1 MTRPL
6 RVVLN
11 ANIMLAPLTGIGQYV
26 GELGHALLQRDDVQ
40 LSFTYGL
47 RYGHSLPHQ
56 GLRNYSLLRDLA
68 KRVLP
73 KPYQAKRWVERRVL
87 SRALRVEGAD
97 LYHEPSLW
105 PQRVAHPMVFTLHDL
120 THVHYPQTQPAD
132 RLRAI
137 EQTLDQA
144 VESARKILCVSE
156 FTAQQAMQHYGLP
169 AERLCITP
177 LGVSPLF
184 QPCSPEQSFVMLRS
198 LGLQY
203 RSFLLCVAT
212 LEPRKNLEL
221 VFQAMRHL
229 PPSLL
234 EQCPLVLC
242 GAQGWGE
249 IPPSLA
255 ALERCGHVI
264 RTGYLERESLSWLMG
279 SARMLLFPSLYEGFG
294 LPILEAMASGTPV
307 ITSNCSS
314 MPEVGGT
321 AALYVAPQDP
331 THLAETV
338 RQLHDDTELW
348 QYLQSAGL
356 ERVKLFSWAR
366 TANLTVDAYKAA
378 LS

>member
-26 GELGHALLQRDDVQ
+26 GELANALLQRDDVQ

-47 RYGHSLPHQ
+47 RYGPCLPSQ
-56 GLRNYSLLRDLA
+56 GLRNYSLIRDMA
-68 KRVLP
+68 KRMLP

-87 SRALRVEGAD
+87 SRALRVGDAD

-105 PQRVAHPMVFTLHDL
+105 PQHVARPMVFTLHDL

-132 RLRAI
+132 RLRVI
-137 EQTLDQA
+137 EKNLGQA
-144 VESARKILCVSE
+144 LESARQILCVSE
-156 FTAQQAMQHYGLP
+156 FTAQQAMKHYGLS
-169 AERLCITP
+169 AERLSITP

-184 QPCSPEQSFVMLRS
+184 QPCAPEESFVMLRS

-203 RSFLLCVAT
+203 RSFMLCVAT

-221 VFQAMRHL
+221 VFQAMLHL
-229 PPSLL
+229 PPLL
-234 EQCPLVLC
+234 LAQCPLVLC
-242 GAQGWGE
+242 GSQGWGE

-255 ALERCGHVI
+255 ALERSGHVI
-264 RTGYLERESLSWLMG
+264 RTGYLERESLSRLMG

-294 LPILEAMASGTPV
+294 LPIIEAMASGTPV

-314 MPEVGGT
+314 MPEVGGD
-321 AALYVAPQDP
+321 AALYIDPQDP
-331 THLAETV
+331 VGLAEAV
-338 RQLHDDTELW
+338 HRVHDDTELW
-348 QYLQSAGL
+348 QSLQDAGL
-356 ERVKLFSWAR
+356 ERARLFSWMR
-366 TANLTVDAYKAA
+366 TADLTVDAYKAA

>member
-1 MTRPL
+1 MSRPL

-11 ANIMLAPLTGIGQYV
+11 ANVMLAPLTGIGQYV
-26 GELGHALLQRDDVQ
+26 AELSRALQQREDVR
-40 LSFTYGL
+40 LSFAFGL
-47 RYGHSLPHQ
+47 RHSTHLPSQ
-56 GLRNYSLLRDLA
+56 SLRNYSLLRDLA

-73 KPYQAKRWVERRVL
+73 EPYRVKRAVERRVL
-87 SRALRVEGAD
+87 TRTLQAENAD

-105 PQRVAHPMVFTLHDL
+105 PHRVTYPTVFTLHDL

-137 EQTLDQA
+137 EQTLGQA
-144 VESARKILCVSE
+144 LESARKILCVSQ
-156 FTAQQAMQHYGLP
+156 FTAQQAMQHYGLS
-169 AERLCITP
+169 ADRLCITP

-184 QPCSPEQSFVMLRS
+184 HPRTPEQSSAMLQS
-198 LGLQY
+198 LGLKY
-203 RSFLLCVAT
+203 RSFMLCVAT

-221 VFQAMRHL
+221 VFQAIRDL
-229 PPSLL
+229 PPTLL

-249 IPPSLA
+249 TSRSLA
-255 ALERCGHVI
+255 ELERRGHVI
-264 RTGYLERESLSWLMG
+264 RTGYLERESLSLLMG